1 MKKAIKY
8 FVALLNEYKATVT
21 ITVLSNIV
29 STVLFALVPW
39 ITAVVVDDVIKV
51 MTNQSIINK
60 WPTIQDTITMP
71 IIYILMIAVVNFGL
85 NYYQEYQ
92 MAKIGESVSLSL
104 RKTLQK
110 NEQVTIEIL

>member
-1 MKKAIKY
+1 MRLLKKKNKKNITNASYEKPKDMKKAIKY

-85 NYYQEYQ
+85 
-92 MAKIGESVSLSL
+92 
-104 RKTLQK
+104 
-110 NEQVTIEIL
+110 